1 MVKNSKFITLSIII
15 FSFFLIAGCSFV
27 PQAIQR
33 IFVSATPTNTATP
46 TPTATATATPMPPVP
61 LTRCSDRW
69 NCPDAISFYDLL
81 GEELDV
87 DMPNELRIP
96 YNTPLLINQQWHAL
110 DEDLLAESMDHVK
123 WFFRIDGQD
132 YFQESWVEQGIF
144 ENQFDPTLVY
154 PNYQWGVV
162 LDDWK
167 LGESHYIEVG
177 YVISEEIYD
186 GWMNYEPGYQYL
198 VKLHV
203 IPDEL
208 PTATPTATQ
217 TLTPTVTNTP
227 RPTAIPYT
235 STPKPTARPACE
247 VNSTIEIDNTT
258 GGWLTLKLKGPASYT
273 YDLTTGVTVLNVCS
287 GSYSYEAWG
296 CGGAYDS
303 GSIGSNEAHEFY
315 CN

>member
-1 MVKNSKFITLSIII
+1 MVKTTKIIVLIILI
-15 FSFFLIAGCSFV
+15 FSFFLIVGCSFV

-46 TPTATATATPMPPVP
+46 TPTATATATPMPPVSF
-61 LTRCSDRW
+61 TQCADRW
-69 NCPDAISFYDLL
+69 NCPEAISFYDLL
-81 GEELDV
+81 GEALV
-87 DMPNELRIP
+87 DDIPNELRIP
-96 YNTPLLINQQWHAL
+96 YNTPLLINQQWHAM
-110 DEDLLAESMDHVK
+110 DEVVLEETIDHVN

-132 YFQESWVEQGIF
+132 YFQESWVKPGKF
-144 ENQFDPTLVY
+144 ENQFDPTMIY

-162 LDDWK
+162 LEGWE
-167 LGESHYIEVG
+167 LGKPHYIEVG
-177 YVISEEIYD
+177 YVINEEIDD
-186 GWMNYEPGYQYL
+186 GWHVYEPGYKYQI
-198 VKLHV
+198 KLNV

-235 STPKPTARPACE
+235 STPKPTARPACDA
-247 VNSTIEIDNTT
+247 NSTIEIDNTT
-258 GGWLTLKLKGPASYT
+258 GGWITLKLKGPASYT

-303 GSIGSNEAHEFY
+303 GTLGSNEAHEFY